1 MVVFYTYG
9 IFLLQIYGLKTLV
22 RSFLL
27 LQTTRVKHQ
36 LGRLLD
42 ILLELMEEDD
52 ISDDSNLRFVFLTSC
67 TLVWISF
74 LQNLIIQSLGFYI
87 QQLKTPWFNEYITI
101 YLLVTTSVLGSVMA
115 LRPRERHPENTQ
127 GSILK
132 HSCIWGFCLISE
144 HTPR

>member
-1 MVVFYTYG
+1 MEMVVFYPYG

-42 ILLELMEEDD
+42 ILLELIEEDD

-115 LRPRERHPENTQ
+115 LRPRERHPENTRLN
-127 GSILK
+127 SAA
-132 HSCIWGFCLISE
+132 
-144 HTPR
+144 

>member
-1 MVVFYTYG
+1 MVVFYPYG

-42 ILLELMEEDD
+42 ILLELIEEDD

-101 YLLVTTSVLGSVMA
+101 YLLVTTS
-115 LRPRERHPENTQ
+115 RKCH
-127 GSILK
+127 
-132 HSCIWGFCLISE
+132 GF
-144 HTPR
+144 TP